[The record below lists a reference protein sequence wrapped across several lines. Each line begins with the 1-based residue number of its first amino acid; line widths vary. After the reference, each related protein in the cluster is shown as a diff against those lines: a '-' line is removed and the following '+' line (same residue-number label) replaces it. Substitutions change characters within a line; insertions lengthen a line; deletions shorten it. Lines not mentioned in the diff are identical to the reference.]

1 MLLKTE
7 PRDRI
12 LSLKFT
18 AMELFPTCSM
28 KKWTTES
35 TSVASSHTTRLE
47 AWVCLTRN
55 YMVKVHFTNFDA
67 NSKTHKWKSWY
78 KSLQGFYRNFEYFL
92 LFAIHINHYFNR
104 LCACSALLYE
114 KKKSV
119 VWLEHQVI
127 LTYIITFI
135 IYLYR
140 LDSILSGLDSPN
152 WIIRDLGSPKSV
164 DPTSRVL
171 IQKEQLFV
179 TPLLIFILLYFTM
192 RIRRLKLLAH
202 NLIFRRHTTLFE

>member
-1 MLLKTE
+1 MKSRNWSEIIISINFLRLLPTKSK
-7 PRDRI
+7 I
-12 LSLKFT
+12 LRQVY
-18 AMELFPTCSM
+18 
-28 KKWTTES
+28 
-35 TSVASSHTTRLE
+35 TSFVLQT
-47 AWVCLTRN
+47 
-55 YMVKVHFTNFDA
+55 
-67 NSKTHKWKSWY
+67 SKISY
-78 KSLQGFYRNFEYFL
+78 
-92 LFAIHINHYFNR
+92 FAIHFKHYFNR
-104 LCACSALLYE
+104 LCAYSRALYE

-140 LDSILSGLDSPN
+140 LESILSGLDSPN